1 MTARR
6 VPIFSTIVVLAAVAT
21 MIALGIWQ
29 LGRRAEK
36 EALIARYEAAQ
47 AAEGYVFIKPSEP
60 EAAYT
65 HTIEYCAS
73 PESQSV
79 VSGRNAR
86 GQTGWVHVARCTIGG
101 AWPKSDAELK
111 GLAALFDSQSDTSR
125 RMSEAEVAAFVE
137 TLKEAPEL
145 PDHVLQPADVVLGW
159 SREAEPVAWKG
170 GFVAG
175 TVVPTGELGF
185 KIVADPPLAGLQ
197 PNAKP
202 DPGDLP
208 NNHLAYAGQWF
219 FFALTALVIYVLALR
234 RRRR

>member
-6 VPIFSTIVVLAAVAT
+6 IPIFSTIVVIAAVLT
-21 MIALGIWQ
+21 MIGLGIWQ

-36 EALIARYEAAQ
+36 EALIASYEAAQ
-47 AAEGYVFIKPSEP
+47 AQEGFQFIAPSLP

-65 HTIEYCAS
+65 RTIEYCAD
-73 PESQSV
+73 PTDQTT
-79 VSGRNAR
+79 VSGRNAK
-86 GQTGWVHVARCTIGG
+86 GQSGWVHVARCTIGG
-101 AWPKSDAELK
+101 KWPTTADAARE
-111 GLAALFDSQSDTSR
+111 FDKMFAKHSGSARTT
-125 RMSEAEVAAFVE
+125 EAEIAKFVE
-137 TLKEAPEL
+137 DVRTAPDL
-145 PDHVLQPADVVLGW
+145 PDYVLEPADVVLGW
-159 SREAEPVAWKG
+159 SRSPEVVGWKG

-185 KIVADPPLAGLQ
+185 KIVADPPLAGLE
-197 PNAKP
+197 PMAKP